1 MLFIESPIFKEDVDD
16 LLTED
21 EFFKFQ
27 LHLTELPEAGDLIEG
42 TGGLRKVRWATGNR
56 GKSGGVRIIYYHLDS
71 AAQIRLLLIY
81 RKGIKDTLSASDK
94 AVLRK
99 INLRW

>member
-27 LHLTELPEAGDLIEG
+27 LHLTELPERVVVCGSSTTTSIQP
-42 TGGLRKVRWATGNR
+42 RR
-56 GKSGGVRIIYYHLDS
+56 S
-71 AAQIRLLLIY
+71 ACC
-81 RKGIKDTLSASDK
+81 
-94 AVLRK
+94 
-99 INLRW
+99 